1 MQQDSKFALSTF
13 NFWIFERKIPTT
25 NVTLYVKSCQYLRCI
40 NSCVNFQ
47 KKKSLWPPSQF
58 LYSSLHLQFN
68 LTEVLF
74 FLKVILAV
82 CVYQLF
88 FQEWFKEKVLVN
100 MSSSILRRLTQSV
113 QWKTFFF
120 LSENCRRS
128 LIFLETIEDSLVSDF
143 QDIHGELHC

>member
-1 MQQDSKFALSTF
+1 M
-13 NFWIFERKIPTT
+13 
-25 NVTLYVKSCQYLRCI
+25 
-40 NSCVNFQ
+40 NFQ

-100 MSSSILRRLTQSV
+100 MSLSILRRLTQSV